1 MLSRRAAALLR
12 RLPARLAAP
21 QSAVPVC
28 VSLARAVDG
37 GASAP
42 VAQARAFRS
51 SSVSPASQ
59 LDKVLAREEKH
70 EASSYEPSPEVQ
82 GPPPADF
89 QVEDTAGDCLVKLV
103 KTSGK
108 ETITVEVIADEALEH
123 EEFEEEGEEE
133 ASPSVAFSVLVSKG
147 DQSLAFTCLGQGDQP
162 VQIQGVTLERDEE
175 ESTGAYAGP
184 VGLLRAST
192 KGGSL

>member
-1 MLSRRAAALLR
+1 MSDAVNSQ
-12 RLPARLAAP
+12 RLT
-21 QSAVPVC
+21 
-28 VSLARAVDG
+28 
-37 GASAP
+37 
-42 VAQARAFRS
+42 
-51 SSVSPASQ
+51 

-184 VGLLRAST
+184 IFDELDPDLQTEFDNYLQERGIDSELAQFLAAYCDDKEQREYRGWL
-192 KGGSL
+192 GGVRNFLQA